1 VELADSISHY
11 VKSSPLLLAKQSP
24 FQGKKPNFLPEEV
37 WVSMFSHLSGKLN
50 SMYAWRQ
57 TWWSNN
63 WNDIARYIAPRRS
76 LFLTQGS
83 GGIPTPN
90 SMMRGVPINNQIVDP
105 AATLALRYCAGGMA
119 SNLAGP
125 QRPWFKIIPL
135 MQGVTLDDDA
145 RKWIEN
151 TENRIYGVLS
161 ISNFYNQFVQECED
175 IASYGTSPAII
186 YEDEE
191 NVIRVHVPCV
201 GEYYLDVD
209 ASQRVIGLYRLILMT
224 VEQQVDFFG
233 IDNVTEEVAT
243 LWKGKGAGLQSE
255 RIIAHAIEP
264 NYAVGPN
271 KDWKVPGGFPWREVY
286 WSYGDAE
293 KQPLAMRGYW
303 DKPFSASRWATQGN
317 DPYGRSQGM
326 DVLPDVK
333 QLQVMTRRMA
343 EAIEKM
349 VRPPLIADEKLK
361 NQPASGLPGHVTFM
375 PGLDAHNGMRS
386 IYNVNPDVG
395 ALAQNIEKITDRINK
410 GFFKDIFMAISNLQ
424 GDQRTATEIQARR
437 AEAMQVL
444 GPVVENIITENLRPK
459 LKRTLA
465 IMQRK
470 NLIDPMPKSLAE
482 TSLGFQFI
490 STLATAQQAA
500 AMGAMDSMISIVSN
514 LATVSKE
521 ALDKINFDAYID
533 EKAAMSGVPTTIIWD
548 AEHVAKVRAGR
559 AQIQQQQMQQQQLH
573 NTAQTAKVGSEAAQN
588 LSATQIGGGTSVLSS
603 LIGKQ

>member
-1 VELADSISHY
+1 MALADEVSFY
-11 VKSSPLLLAKQSP
+11 EKSSPLLLSKQP
-24 FQGKKPNFLPEEV
+24 PTQGASKQLMPESV
-37 WVSMFSHLSGKLN
+37 WVSMYAHFSGKLN
-50 SMYAWRQ
+50 SLYAWRQ
-57 TWWSNN
+57 TWWSTNY
-63 WNDIARYIAPRRS
+63 NDIARYIAPRRS
-76 LFLTQGS
+76 LLLTQGS
-83 GGIPTPN
+83 GGLPTPN

-105 AATLALRYCAGGMA
+105 TATLALRYCAGGMA

-135 MQGVTLDDDA
+135 MQGITLDDEA
-145 RKWIEN
+145 RKWVES
-151 TENRIYGVLS
+151 TENRIYGVLN

-175 IASYGTSPAII
+175 IAAYGTSPAII

-233 IDNVTEEVAT
+233 IDNVTEEVAQ

-264 NYAVGPN
+264 NYAVGVN
-271 KDWKVPGGFPWREVY
+271 KDWKLPGGFPWREVY

-293 KQPLAMRGYW
+293 KQPLSARGFW
-303 DKPFSASRWATQGN
+303 DKPFSASRWSTQGN
-317 DPYGRSQGM
+317 DAYGRSQGM

-375 PGLDAHNGMRS
+375 PGLDQHNGMRS
-386 IYNVNPDVG
+386 IYTVNPDVN
-395 ALAQNIEKITDRINK
+395 ALAQNIEKISQRIDK
-410 GFFKDIFMAISNLQ
+410 GFFKDIFMAISTLQ

-459 LKRTLA
+459 LKRVYS
-465 IMQRK
+465 IMMRK
-470 NLIDPMPKSLAE
+470 NMIDPMPKSLQGMP
-482 TSLGFQFI
+482 LGFDFV
-490 STLATAQQAA
+490 STLALAQKAA
-500 AMGAMDSMISIVSN
+500 SIGAMERMASLIGN
-514 LATVSKE
+514 LTPVFPE
-521 ALDKINFDAYID
+521 ARDKFNVDDYID
-533 EKAAMSGVPTTIIWD
+533 EAGAMLGTPATIIYD
-548 AEHVAKVRAGR
+548 ADHVAQVRAAR
-559 AQIQQQQMQQQQLH
+559 AKQMQQQQQQQALAQGAQ
-573 NTAQTAKVGSEAAQN
+573 TAQTGAQAAQVLSQTQVGS
-588 LSATQIGGGTSVLSS
+588 
-603 LIGKQ
+603 GKTALDQLTGA